1 MELGKLL
8 GKGGF
13 SQVRIAVFKNDDTR
27 KKYAVKSINKNET
40 NIDLEMLRREISSL
54 QTLDHP
60 NIVKLYDFYED
71 LKYLHLVME
80 YWTGGELLEFVIKG
94 GYSEDTVWNLMR

>member
-1 MELGKLL
+1 M
-8 GKGGF
+8 
-13 SQVRIAVFKNDDTR
+13 RIAVFKNDESK
-27 KKYAVKSINKNET
+27 KKYVVKSINKMESE
-40 NIDLEMLRREISSL
+40 IDMEMLRSEITSL

-80 YWTGGELLEFVIKG
+80 Y
-94 GYSEDTVWNLMR
+94 

>member
-1 MELGKLL
+1 M
-8 GKGGF
+8 
-13 SQVRIAVFKNDDTR
+13 
-27 KKYAVKSINKNET
+27 
-40 NIDLEMLRREISSL
+40 EMLRSEITSL

-80 YWTGGELLEFVIKG
+80 YWTGGELLEFVYKG
-94 GYSEDTVWNLMR
+94 GYNEATAWLLMK